1 MTRHQF
7 AAVAATAAI
16 ALACGAGIIGQDGNE
31 PAGITARV
39 HGTFLDKAGGLGVL
53 SGDMTVLRFEVRRNT
68 VTAVGRVL
76 GTLADGQGAVLGAV
90 DQELALPVANVGS
103 TCNQL
108 RMDLAAADADVL
120 GRPVHFDEQVA
131 GLDSR
136 DGTNPKALDVLCAA
150 GELLRGTPSPERL
163 AHALDA
169 VAVAMRK
176 RGS

>member
-1 MTRHQF
+1 MQRHR
-7 AAVAATAAI
+7 VVVLAAI
-16 ALACGAGIIGQDGNE
+16 TAIGLAQGLGAAAQDSEE

-68 VTAVGRVL
+68 VTAVGRIL
-76 GTLADGQGAVLGAV
+76 GTLADGQGGVLGAV
-90 DQELALPVANVGS
+90 DQELALPVGNVGS

-120 GRPVHFDEQVA
+120 GTEVHFDGEVA

-150 GELLRGTPSPERL
+150 GELLRGTPSPEGL

-169 VAVAMRK
+169 VAVAVRK
-176 RGS
+176 LRS